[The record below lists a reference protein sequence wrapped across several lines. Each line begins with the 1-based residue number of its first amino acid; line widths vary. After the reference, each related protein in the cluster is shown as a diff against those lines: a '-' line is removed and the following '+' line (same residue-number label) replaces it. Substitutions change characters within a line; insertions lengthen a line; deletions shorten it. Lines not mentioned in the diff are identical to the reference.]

1 MSHVKIDFVTYG
13 LLIISVTTLI
23 LLVYIVQVSL
33 NDVRGDGFSSESLPP
48 FTMNGE
54 KLFLFVKF
62 SPSII
67 NVGDTQNRY
76 LDLKII
82 DYVTEESVQNVS
94 YQIRIDK
101 DSKVIL
107 NGKFHS
113 EPGPLK
119 IKIVPKDEDTA
130 MTNLTSISD
139 GIWTASTG
147 NVTIGEPVF
156 LTTGLYHLSI
166 KILAVENNMS
176 KNIGSAGGFVF
187 DSWLSVADVK
197 NTTAE
202 KNGKT
207 FNITTTSFYDRISG
221 LTFDP
226 TSKSV
231 SWSMPFDWNM
241 TRSKHQNIL
250 VHEEVRIPKSL
261 FNGSPL
267 QYGAFVNG
275 MALFGRSLTID
286 PFSSQ
291 NYTIAHLLINK
302 QEIMKLL
309 NQDVTNISNKRMA
322 FNLTILQ
329 TPKLQS
335 SSELE
340 TDNGEVFISLSR
352 IPEQLIANSNTTLLI
367 GFKDPATGVPIN
379 ADVTYGVKIFDPN
392 GNSIYGED
400 SKTTIYNTT
409 SKINVNFP
417 KKGIYQIWMNIEGLA
432 PLDSDV
438 LDISRNGVA
447 RGYLLVE

>member
-1 MSHVKIDFVTYG
+1 LSLVKTDFVTYG
-13 LLIISVTTLI
+13 LLTISTTTLI
-23 LLVYIVQVSL
+23 LFFYIDQVSL

-67 NVGDTQNRY
+67 NVSDTQNRY

-94 YQIRIDK
+94 YQIKIDK
-101 DSKVIL
+101 DNKVIL

-119 IKIVPKDEDTA
+119 IKIVPKGGDTA

-139 GIWTASTG
+139 GIWRTSTG
-147 NVTIGEPVF
+147 NVSIGEPVF

-166 KILAVENNMS
+166 KILGVENNMS
-176 KNIGSAGGFVF
+176 KNIGSASGFVF
-187 DSWLSVADVK
+187 DSWLSVADIK

-207 FNITTTSFYDRISG
+207 FNITITSFYDRISG

-226 TSKSV
+226 SSRAV
-231 SWSMPFDWNM
+231 AWSMPFDWNM

-291 NYTIAHLLINK
+291 NFTIAHLLINK

-309 NQDVTNISNKRMA
+309 NQDVTNINNKRMA
-322 FNLTILQ
+322 FNLTFLQ
-329 TPKLQS
+329 APKLQS

-340 TDNGEVFISLSR
+340 TDNGEVFISLSG
-352 IPEQLIANSNTTLLI
+352 IPERLVAKSNTTLLI

-392 GNSIYGED
+392 GNSIYDED

-409 SKINVNFP
+409 SKINVSFP
-417 KKGIYQIWMNIEGLA
+417 KKGIYQIWMRIEGLA

>member
-1 MSHVKIDFVTYG
+1 MCIDQGSVK
-13 LLIISVTTLI
+13 
-23 LLVYIVQVSL
+23 
-33 NDVRGDGFSSESLPP
+33 DVRGDGFSSETLPP
-48 FTMNGE
+48 FNMNGE
-54 KLFLFVKF
+54 KLFLFVKV

-67 NVGDTQNRY
+67 NVSDTQNRY
-76 LDLKII
+76 LDLRII
-82 DYVTEESVQNVS
+82 DSVTEESVQNVS
-94 YQIRIDK
+94 YQIKIDK
-101 DSKVIL
+101 DNKVIL

-113 EPGPLK
+113 QPGPLK
-119 IKIVPKDEDTA
+119 IKIVPKGEGTV
-130 MTNLTSISD
+130 MTNLTSLSD
-139 GIWTASTG
+139 GIWRTSTG

-166 KILAVENNMS
+166 EILGVDDNMS
-176 KNIGSAGGFVF
+176 KNIGSSRGFVF
-187 DSWLSVADVK
+187 DSWLSVADVR

-207 FNITTTSFYDRISG
+207 FNITVTSFYDRINV

-226 TSKSV
+226 TSMTV
-231 SWSMPFDWNM
+231 VWSMPFDWNM
-241 TRSKHQNIL
+241 TRSKHENIL
-250 VHEEVRIPKSL
+250 VHEEIRVPKSL

-291 NYTIAHLLINK
+291 NFTIAHLLINK

-309 NQDVTNISNKRMA
+309 NQDMININNQRMA
-322 FNLTILQ
+322 FNLTFLQ
-329 TPKLQS
+329 IPKLQS

-352 IPEQLIANSNTTLLI
+352 IPEQLVANSNTTLLI

-379 ADVTYGVKIFDPN
+379 ADVTYGAKILDPN
-392 GNSIYGED
+392 GNSIYDED

-409 SKINVNFP
+409 SKINVIFP
-417 KKGIYQIWMNIEGLA
+417 KKGIYQIWVHIEGLA

-438 LDISRNGVA
+438 FDISRNGVA